1 MQPMQNSLRHAQV
14 CMHAPALAHWLTE
27 LDPGLGGDA
36 AANGGPPADVP
47 AFLQH
52 PEGLEVCLS

>member
-1 MQPMQNSLRHAQV
+1 
-14 CMHAPALAHWLTE
+14 MHAPALAHWLTE
-27 LDPGLGGDA
+27 LDPGLGSDA

-52 PEGLEVCLS
+52 PESLEVCLCLQPRV